1 MSTFSGQFNWLD
13 GLVWKVIFIS
23 SDIEQ
28 PHEGRVH
35 LCDALVDT
43 GATKTAIA
51 KSVADE
57 LQLKPSGKIDMQ
69 TAGGLVSCNV
79 YDVKLGLL
87 IPTGQDQVGNIQ
99 GQIQIIEKTIRA
111 PEFDSG
117 SGAYKAL
124 IGRDILSSGVLTL
137 SPDGHYSFAF

>member
-1 MSTFSGQFNWLD
+1 MSAFSGQFNWPD
-13 GLVWKVIFIS
+13 GLVWKVVFIS

-28 PHEGRVH
+28 PEKGRMH

-43 GATKTAIA
+43 GASKTAIT
-51 KSVADE
+51 KSVVDK
-57 LQLKPSGKIDMQ
+57 LQLKPSGKIDLQ
-69 TAGGLVSCNV
+69 TAGGIVSSNV

-99 GQIQIIEKTIRA
+99 GNIQIMEKTIRA

-117 SGAYKAL
+117 NSPYKAL

-137 SPDGHYSFAF
+137 SHDGHYSFAF